1 MTEKLMQH
9 ESGNLERVLIQ
20 GDLSGL
26 AEEERMAYYGNVCK
40 SLGLNPLTLPLA
52 FLKLSGRLILY
63 AKKDCTDQLRKLH
76 GVSIV
81 ALETSSQDGL
91 FIATAKAHD
100 KHGRSDSDM
109 GFAAV
114 GGLKGENLGNA
125 MLKAV
130 TKAKRR
136 TTLSICGLG
145 MLDET
150 EVEDIPADQRK
161 HVGTPG
167 LKLTETPEVDA
178 ELQQKLYESAI
189 KTLNETFAHSAS
201 NEQAQAVLTEL
212 ERHGSDEFNE
222 EVLRDFAYSHNNRD
236 KLTKVRETNWPRWK
250 GMLNPEQVEALK
262 SHMRFLAKFLPD
274 AAAPTTTSSP
284 IKD

>member
-1 MTEKLMQH
+1 MQRDG
-9 ESGNLERVLIQ
+9 GNLERVLIQ

-26 AEEERMAYYGNVCK
+26 SEQERMSFYGNVCR
-40 SLGLNPLTLPLA
+40 SLGLNPLTQPFA
-52 FLKLSGRLILY
+52 FLKLSGKLVLY
-63 AKKDCTDQLRKLH
+63 AKKDCTDQLRKIH
-76 GVSIV
+76 GVSIISV
-81 ALETSSQDGL
+81 ETSSQDGL

-100 KHGRSDSDM
+100 KHGRSDSAM

-150 EVEDIPADQRK
+150 EVEDITVKDKAVIEPS
-161 HVGTPG
+161 G
-167 LKLTETPEVDA
+167 LSLPETPEVDA
-178 ELQQKLYESAI
+178 EFRQKLYESAVR
-189 KTLNETFAHSAS
+189 TLNETFAHSAS

-274 AAAPTTTSSP
+274 AAAPA
-284 IKD
+284 IND

>member
-26 AEEERMAYYGNVCK
+26 SEQERMSFYGNVCK

-136 TTLSICGLG
+136 ATLSICGLG

-150 EVEDIPADQRK
+150 EVEDITVKDKAVIEPS
-161 HVGTPG
+161 G
-167 LKLTETPEVDA
+167 LSLPETPEVDA
-178 ELQQKLYESAI
+178 EVQQKLYESAV
-189 KTLNETFAHSAS
+189 KALNEAFSASPS
-201 NEQAQAVLTEL
+201 NEQTQAVLTEL

-222 EVLRDFAYSHNNRD
+222 EVLRDFADSHNNRD

-250 GMLNPEQVEALK
+250 GMLNPEQVDALK

-274 AAAPTTTSSP
+274 AAAPA
-284 IKD
+284 IND

>member
-1 MTEKLMQH
+1 MQRDG
-9 ESGNLERVLIQ
+9 GNLERVLIQ

-26 AEEERMAYYGNVCK
+26 SEEERMAFYGNVCR
-40 SLGLNPLTLPLA
+40 SLGLNPLTQPFA
-52 FLKLSGRLILY
+52 FLRLSGKLTLY

-76 GVSIV
+76 GVSI
-81 ALETSSQDGL
+81 TSVDTVHQDGL
-91 FIATAKAHD
+91 FIATARAVD
-100 KHGRSDSDM
+100 RHGRADCDM
-109 GFAAV
+109 GFASLS
-114 GGLKGENLGNA
+114 GLKGESLGNA

-178 ELQQKLYESAI
+178 ELQQKLHESAV
-189 KTLNETFAHSAS
+189 KALNDAFAASSAKKQTKAVLKELERLGTDGCNEELLREFAHSHD
-201 NEQAQAVLTEL
+201 NRCKLTE
-212 ERHGSDEFNE
+212 
-222 EVLRDFAYSHNNRD
+222 
-236 KLTKVRETNWPRWK
+236 VRETNWPRWK
-250 GMLNPEQVEALK
+250 AMLNPEQVEDLK
-262 SHMRFLAKFLPD
+262 SHMRTLAHFLPD
-274 AAAPTTTSSP
+274 ANPPATNG
-284 IKD
+284 

>member
-1 MTEKLMQH
+1 M
-9 ESGNLERVLIQ
+9 SF
-20 GDLSGL
+20 
-26 AEEERMAYYGNVCK
+26 YGSVCR
-40 SLGLNPLTLPLA
+40 SLGLNPLTQPFA

-150 EVEDIPADQRK
+150 EVEDIPADQRT

-178 ELQQKLYESAI
+178 ELQQKLYESAVR
-189 KTLNETFAHSAS
+189 TLNETFAHSAS

-250 GMLNPEQVEALK
+250 GMLNPEQVEVLK

-284 IKD
+284 IKG

>member
-1 MTEKLMQH
+1 MKEQMQRDG
-9 ESGNLERVLIQ
+9 GNLERVLIQ

-26 AEEERMAYYGNVCK
+26 SEEERMAFYGNVCR
-40 SLGLNPLTLPLA
+40 SLGLNPLTQPFA
-52 FLKLSGRLILY
+52 FLKLSGKLVLY

-76 GVSIV
+76 GVSI
-81 ALETSSQDGL
+81 TSVDTATQDGL
-91 FIATAKAHD
+91 FIATAKAVD
-100 KHGRSDSDM
+100 RHGRDDCDM
-109 GFAAV
+109 GFAAL
-114 GGLKGENLGNA
+114 GSLKGENLGNA

-150 EVEDIPADQRK
+150 EVEDITVRDKAVIEPS
-161 HVGTPG
+161 G
-167 LKLTETPEVDA
+167 LSLSEASEVEA
-178 ELQQKLYESAI
+178 EVQQKLCESAV
-189 KTLNETFAHSAS
+189 KAFNEAFAVSSSKRESKAI
-201 NEQAQAVLTEL
+201 LKEL
-212 ERHGSDEFNE
+212 ERLGTDGCNE
-222 EVLRDFAYSHNNRD
+222 EVLRDFAHSHNTRHR
-236 KLTKVRETNWPRWK
+236 LTELRETNWPRWK

-262 SHMRFLAKFLPD
+262 GHMRTLAHFLPD